1 MLLLM
6 QRKFQPFGQRRLSE
20 SMFRFYLRFH
30 LVLGSPSPGGG
41 VVLLPAHS
49 LLHAVHNLLGA
60 GEEQQDKQTLEYH
73 LGQINDFFY
82 NLLAHRR

>member
-1 MLLLM
+1 MRLLV

-73 LGQINDFFY
+73 LGKINDSF
-82 NLLAHRR
+82 LIIC